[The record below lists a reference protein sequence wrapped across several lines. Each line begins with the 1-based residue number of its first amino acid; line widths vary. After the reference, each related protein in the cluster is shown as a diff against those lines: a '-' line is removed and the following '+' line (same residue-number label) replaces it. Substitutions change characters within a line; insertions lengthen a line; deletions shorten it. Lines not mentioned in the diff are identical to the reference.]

1 MLPSLRKL
9 LVRLRLL
16 SADGYQ
22 PFRSRFR
29 LSCITELNSLFA
41 RSDHPATHTTQSRPS
56 CITEL
61 NSLFASPF
69 TVCCTSLAQR
79 PSSLRELEV
88 ALSLHYRNQYH
99 SSKFSPRIWG
109 GNQTTHLISFHEN
122 LISFHKNFI
131 SHFKTHFQS
140 HLYFL
145 NNRYSTSR
153 PVTKRIAYVL
163 GVTCSK

>member
-1 MLPSLRKL
+1 VPLAANLIKSQYLPMLPSLRKL

-22 PFRSRFR
+22 SFRSRFR

-109 GNQTTHLISFHEN
+109 GNQTTNHISFHFISRKSHFISQKFHFSFQN
-122 LISFHKNFI
+122 SFSITSLISH
-131 SHFKTHFQS
+131 
-140 HLYFL
+140 
-145 NNRYSTSR
+145 
-153 PVTKRIAYVL
+153 
-163 GVTCSK
+163 

>member
-1 MLPSLRKL
+1 VSIRQNNFPFGFSNLTRYKSVFLKINNFLIINHKSQIGASRGNLIKSQYLSMLPSLRKL
-9 LVRLRLL
+9 LVRFRLL

-22 PFRSRFR
+22 SFRSRFR

-99 SSKFSPRIWG
+99 SSKFSPRI
-109 GNQTTHLISFHEN
+109 
-122 LISFHKNFI
+122 
-131 SHFKTHFQS
+131 
-140 HLYFL
+140 
-145 NNRYSTSR
+145 
-153 PVTKRIAYVL
+153 
-163 GVTCSK
+163 